1 MPIQFRCEHC
11 DQLLSIS
18 SRKAGLT
25 TVCPSCLEEVRIPG
39 EPVADQATAEIS
51 RIDRDPSSPADGET
65 FSEPSA
71 AVGPAG
77 APASPEVK
85 TASPARSSVSTVV
98 RRRVDEEEDEED
110 EDWNP
115 AKKQHTEKDAI
126 DMTAMVD
133 VTFLLLIFFMVTA
146 SFAAQKVMETSRP
159 QDEQEEEGSGG
170 GAVQAVASVDDLSES
185 SVVVDID
192 EHDRMTIEGQ
202 PIEGMFALREVLS
215 RKLLTEQKTELLIQA
230 HYNALHGTVVSV
242 TDIAMDIGM
251 QRVRRVSRRDAP

>member
-25 TVCPSCLEEVRIPG
+25 TVCPSCLEELRIPG
-39 EPVADQATAEIS
+39 EPIADVATAEVPVV
-51 RIDRDPSSPADGET
+51 DPTAPRAAPAPAIESSPAEV
-65 FSEPSA
+65 FA
-71 AVGPAG
+71 
-77 APASPEVK
+77 APAVAVK
-85 TASPARSSVSTVV
+85 APL
-98 RRRVDEEEDEED
+98 RRPVDDDDEEEE

-146 SFAAQKVMETSRP
+146 SFAAQKVVETSRP
-159 QDEQEEEGSGG
+159 QEEQDEEGSGG
-170 GAVQAVASVDDLSES
+170 GAVSAVASIDDISES
-185 SVVVDID
+185 SVVVEID
-192 EHDRMTIEGQ
+192 DHDRMTIEGQ

-215 RKLLTEQKTELLIQA
+215 RKLLTEQKTEVLIQA

-242 TDIAMDIGM
+242 TDTAMDVGM
-251 QRVRRVSRRDAP
+251 QRVRRVSRRDGP

>member
-39 EPVADQATAEIS
+39 EPVADQATAEVS

-65 FSEPSA
+65 FSEPS
-71 AVGPAG
+71 VPAG
-77 APASPEVK
+77 PIVTSSSPEEGATAPAKSPVA
-85 TASPARSSVSTVV
+85 TS
-98 RRRVDEEEDEED
+98 RRRVDDEEDEDD

-159 QDEQEEEGSGG
+159 QEEQDEEGSGG
-170 GAVQAVASVDDLSES
+170 GAVQAVASIDDLSES

-242 TDIAMDIGM
+242 TDTAMDIGM